1 MAPTVPGLK
10 IAVVG
15 LTQRACRPTLLQT
28 AKYSWEPKEVE
39 THTGQVSSHPVNGR
53 ESPPKLAFVDNN
65 INIIVR
71 DVVEM
76 GKRRLSFGAF
86 H

>member
-1 MAPTVPGLK
+1 MSLDFTMALTVSGLK
-10 IAVVG
+10 IAAVG

-39 THTGQVSSHPVNGR
+39 THTGQVSSRPVNGQ
-53 ESPPKLAFVDNN
+53 ESPPELAFINNN

-76 GKRRLSFGAF
+76 GKR
-86 H
+86 